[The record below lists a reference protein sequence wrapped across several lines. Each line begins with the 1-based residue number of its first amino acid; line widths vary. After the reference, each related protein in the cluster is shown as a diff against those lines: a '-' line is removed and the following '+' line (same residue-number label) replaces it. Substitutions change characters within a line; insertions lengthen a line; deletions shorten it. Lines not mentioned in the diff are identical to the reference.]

1 MKKNILIALFALLA
15 VALNGNAQNNTYN
28 MVIEMVNGSKI
39 TIGPNDVKNISF
51 NNGEL
56 VITGENINTLVEQQ
70 SKADERIESLAK
82 TVDGLSAQLADA
94 LKQVQ
99 DYFNRVY
106 SKDQVD
112 ALLKDVQSGS
122 TPDLSNYAEK
132 KDVAAV
138 QGEIAYNT
146 AALKEEI
153 AKNTATLKDQIN
165 ALSTKI
171 KDLEAAI
178 ADVQSGS
185 TPDLSNY
192 AEKKDVAAVQTH
204 LASVQQEI
212 AENTAALRDQ
222 INAAQNKTA
231 ELGALVAFIQGEDPE
246 KGTIDYVKNLIEQL
260 EAKITENQNQIV
272 QNKANLQLEI
282 DQNKAN
288 KADLQKEIDALKEWV
303 KVLDSIVSANQ

>member
-138 QGEIAYNT
+138 Q
-146 AALKEEI
+146 
-153 AKNTATLKDQIN
+153 
-165 ALSTKI
+165 
-171 KDLEAAI
+171 
-178 ADVQSGS
+178 
-185 TPDLSNY
+185 
-192 AEKKDVAAVQTH
+192 TH

-212 AENTAALRDQ
+212 AENTAALKDQ

-231 ELGALVAFIQGEDPE
+231 ELEASVAFIQQVEVDN
-246 KGTIDYVKNLIEQL
+246 VKNLIEQL
-260 EAKITENQNQIV
+260 EAKITENQTQIV

-288 KADLQKEIDALKEWV
+288 NADLQKEIDALKEWV
-303 KVLDSIVSANQ
+303 KVLDSKVSANQ

>member
-99 DYFNRVY
+99 DYLNRVY

-112 ALLKDVQSGS
+112 ALLK
-122 TPDLSNYAEK
+122 
-132 KDVAAV
+132 
-138 QGEIAYNT
+138 
-146 AALKEEI
+146 
-153 AKNTATLKDQIN
+153 
-165 ALSTKI
+165 
-171 KDLEAAI
+171 
-178 ADVQSGS
+178 DVQSGS

-212 AENTAALRDQ
+212 AENTAALKDQ
-222 INAAQNKTA
+222 INAAQ
-231 ELGALVAFIQGEDPE
+231 
-246 KGTIDYVKNLIEQL
+246 KGNIDYVNNLIEQL
-260 EAKITENQNQIV
+260 KAEIAKNQYQID
-272 QNKANLQLEI
+272 E
-282 DQNKAN
+282 N

-303 KVLDSIVSANQ
+303 KVLDSKVSANQ

>member
-132 KDVAAV
+132 KDVA
-138 QGEIAYNT
+138 T
-146 AALKEEI
+146 
-153 AKNTATLKDQIN
+153 
-165 ALSTKI
+165 
-171 KDLEAAI
+171 
-178 ADVQSGS
+178 
-185 TPDLSNY
+185 
-192 AEKKDVAAVQTH
+192 VQTH

-212 AENTAALRDQ
+212 AYNTAALKDQ
-222 INAAQNKTA
+222 INAAQ
-231 ELGALVAFIQGEDPE
+231 
-246 KGTIDYVKNLIEQL
+246 KGNIDYVNNLIEQL
-260 EAKITENQNQIV
+260 EAKITENQNQIG
-272 QNKANLQLEI
+272 QNKA
-282 DQNKAN
+282 A
-288 KADLQKEIDALKEWV
+288 LQKEIADLREWV